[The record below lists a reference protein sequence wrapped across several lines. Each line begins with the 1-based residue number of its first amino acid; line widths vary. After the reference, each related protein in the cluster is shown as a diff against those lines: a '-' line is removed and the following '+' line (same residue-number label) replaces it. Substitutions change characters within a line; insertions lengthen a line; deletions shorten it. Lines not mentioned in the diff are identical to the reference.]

1 MTQAAEAP
9 SAGERPTI
17 QITRGLREELE
28 AAGWWPPE
36 RVDKQRA
43 YLRSWQVPVEVI
55 EAEIDP
61 REAEAQRMRAIEAGE
76 YMAKP
81 KIDRLC
87 SALLEG
93 LKRAR
98 LPKGAAVDLGSAVV
112 ELVQRL
118 EQARARVLRQR
129 GVLRRQEAKILELTG
144 KLAIGREYRDKLEAK
159 VEELK
164 ARLELVRA
172 GK

>member
-9 SAGERPTI
+9 STGERPI
-17 QITRGLREELE
+17 VQITKGLREELE

-36 RVDKQRA
+36 KVDKQRA
-43 YLRSWQVPVEVI
+43 YLRSWKVPETVI
-55 EAEIDP
+55 EAEIEP
-61 REAEAQRMRAIEAGE
+61 KEAEAQRMRAIEAGE
-76 YMAKP
+76 YMPKP
-81 KIDRLC
+81 KIDRLT
-87 SALLEG
+87 STLLEG

-98 LPKGAAVDLGSAVV
+98 LPKGSAVDLTSAAV

-118 EQARARVLRQR
+118 EQARRRVLRQR

-144 KLAIGREYRDKLEAK
+144 RLTIAREYRDKIEAE
-159 VEELK
+159 VEQLK